1 MIIMELADIRKD
13 YRLKVLDENQINGD
27 PLKQFENWLNE
38 AIEAKVNE
46 PTAMVLATAT
56 PEGVPSSRV
65 VLLKALSDDGFGFFT
80 NYSSRKGE
88 EIAINQKVALLF
100 HWPELERQVRIE
112 GVATRTSAQVSDE
125 YFHRR
130 PFESRLS
137 AVISNQSQVVP
148 DREYLEKLWEG
159 QQFKSIENMIDRP
172 SFWGGYRI
180 EPFRIEF
187 WQGRSNRLHDR
198 ILFSREGAGWVISRL
213 AP

>member
-1 MIIMELADIRKD
+1 MELADIRKD
-13 YRLKVLDENQINGD
+13 YRLKVLDENRINRD
-27 PLKQFENWLNE
+27 PLKQFENWLSE

-112 GVATRTSAQVSDE
+112 GVATKTSADVSDE
-125 YFHRR
+125 YFHSR

-137 AVISNQSQVVP
+137 AVISNQSQAVP

-159 QQFKSIENMIDRP
+159 QQYKSIEHMIDRP

-198 ILFSREGAGWVISRL
+198 ILFSRKENVWVISRL